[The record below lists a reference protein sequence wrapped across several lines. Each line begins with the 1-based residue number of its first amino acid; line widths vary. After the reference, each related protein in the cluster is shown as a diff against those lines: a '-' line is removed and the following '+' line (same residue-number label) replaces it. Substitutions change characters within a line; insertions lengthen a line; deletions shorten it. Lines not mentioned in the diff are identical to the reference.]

1 MLRPYIMFVNMSTFY
16 DIYDFSLFA
25 NAKRNDIDRFLQNTP
40 SKIKLYEKGDIVALQ
55 NSPCKSLMLLCEG
68 SLSARMSNIEG
79 KEIIIENLHAPEI
92 LAPAFLYGSENKF
105 PVTLRAEE
113 NVRIWLLSRD
123 AFLNLMET
131 SPIVLS
137 NFIQNISD
145 RSIFL
150 SKKLNEFA
158 LQNLSTRIISYLK
171 NKGEISN
178 IQEVA
183 FIMGVARPSLSR
195 TIQAMVEQKLLRK
208 TKNGYELAH
217 DLSVP

>member
-1 MLRPYIMFVNMSTFY
+1 MSTFY

-25 NAKRNDIDRFLQNTP
+25 NAERNYIDRFLQNTP